1 MNQDYKLIID
11 AATKAI
17 IETLEAGERQRIDA
31 GKPIDQW
38 KTYPPERRLH
48 HAFMHLVACK
58 THEGSAGNP
67 WVLAKD
73 TGLEQWKHALCGLAI
88 VACHELGYLESD
100 ASVLDTTEDE
110 VKGE

>member
-1 MNQDYKLIID
+1 MNPDYKLIID
-11 AATKAI
+11 ASTKAI
-17 IETLEAGERQRIDA
+17 IETLEAGERQRIEA

-38 KTYPPERRLH
+38 KTYPPERRMV
-48 HAFMHLVACK
+48 HAFTHLVNCM
-58 THEGSAGNP
+58 SYIRIAGNP